1 MTPNLPLASRR
12 PAPGGFRFAGGDAR
26 TTILGATGSGKSTC
40 GLWML
45 AHQRLD
51 LRPWIIFDFK
61 RESFFDSI
69 GFPPITALS
78 LDAKPPKKPGL
89 YLVAPRPGEDD
100 LVEAF
105 LWRIWEHEN
114 IGLYVDEAPL
124 MPEGSNAFQA
134 CIQQGRSK
142 RIPIIACTQRP
153 VRVAR
158 GLFSEADFVAVYEV
172 TDRRD
177 YKLIEGVVPAVMSE
191 PVPWHHWRWFDRK
204 RRLVLNMAPVPPPP
218 IVAGLLAQ
226 RAPYK
231 ANAWHPFSWTGRAT
245 GREGAQL
252 N

>member
-1 MTPNLPLASRR
+1 MLVRSARSFRF
-12 PAPGGFRFAGGDAR
+12 PGGDQR

-51 LRPWIIFDFK
+51 IRPWLIFDFK
-61 RESFFDSI
+61 RESFFDDI
-69 GFPPITALS
+69 GFPPITVLG
-78 LDAKPPKKPGL
+78 LDDKPPKRPGL
-89 YLVAPRPGEDD
+89 YLVSPRPGDDD
-100 LVEAF
+100 LVESF
-105 LWRIWEHEN
+105 LWRIWEQEN

-124 MPEGSNAFQA
+124 MPDSSSAFQA

-158 GLFSEADFVAVYEV
+158 GLFSEADFVCVYEV

-177 YKLIEGVVPAVMSE
+177 YKLIEGLVPHRMSE
-191 PVPWHHWRWFDRK
+191 PVAWHHWRWFDRK
-204 RRLVLNMAPVPPPP
+204 RRIVLNMAPVPRPEV
-218 IVAGLLAQ
+218 VAAMLTA
-226 RAPYK
+226 RAPYR
-231 ANAWHPFSWTGRAT
+231 ANAWHPFGWTGRAS
-245 GREGAQL
+245 GRASL